1 MALGMMSL
9 QDHDEQDHAA
19 ADSNGSAPNQETL
32 ASTEAGTG
40 SAAQD
45 THGNEAH
52 PASDDHPADDH
63 AHDSHAGEAHTTD
76 HGHATAT
83 YNDSDTFIERLEK
96 GKAWFLDPHHLF
108 DHVKDADSFHV
119 PKALGGHWNLPK
131 RASVSVGQTPI
142 IKGQL
147 TKFMVLEL
155 AAAILIFVVFK
166 WLAMKVS
173 SGAKPTGRVW
183 NFLESIVVFVRDDIA
198 RPAIGDHDTKRFLP
212 FLLTLFF
219 FILTL
224 NLFGMIPFLGSA
236 TGSIAVTAVFAVV
249 TFLVVVGSGMKK
261 MGAVGFWQAQLP
273 HMDLPPALAIVLKP
287 GIWAIEVFGLFV
299 KHFVLAVRLFANMF
313 AGHLVL
319 AVFIAFIG
327 VVSATFLIWAVAP
340 VAILASIAL
349 SVLELF
355 VACLQAYVFTFLAA
369 LFIGAA
375 QHAH

>member
-1 MALGMMSL
+1 MALGMKS
-9 QDHDEQDHAA
+9 QREQDEQDHAA
-19 ADSNGSAPNQETL
+19 ADPKSSAPKQ
-32 ASTEAGTG
+32 
-40 SAAQD
+40 
-45 THGNEAH
+45 
-52 PASDDHPADDH
+52 
-63 AHDSHAGEAHTTD
+63 DSHATTETAKEPATKDSPAATDDHTTDSHAKDSHNVEAHAAD
-76 HGHATAT
+76 HGHAVAT
-83 YNDSDTFIERLEK
+83 YLESDTFIQRLEK

-108 DHVKDADSFHV
+108 DHVKDADNFHV
-119 PKALGGHWNLPK
+119 PKVLGEHWNLPK
-131 RASVSVGQTPI
+131 LSEKPMVEVAGVPI
-142 IKGQL
+142 IRGQV

-155 AAAILIFVVFK
+155 AAAVLIFVMFK
-166 WLAMKVS
+166 WLATKIA
-173 SGAKPTGRVW
+173 SGAKPTGRAW
-183 NFLESIVVFVRDDIA
+183 NFLEAIVVFIRDDIA

-249 TFLVVVGSGMKK
+249 TFLVVIGSGMKK
-261 MGAVGFWQAQLP
+261 MGVVGFWQAQLP
-273 HMDLPPALAIVLKP
+273 HMDLPPALALTLKP
-287 GIWAIEVFGLFV
+287 SIWAIEVFGLFV

-340 VAILASIAL
+340 IAIVAAIAL